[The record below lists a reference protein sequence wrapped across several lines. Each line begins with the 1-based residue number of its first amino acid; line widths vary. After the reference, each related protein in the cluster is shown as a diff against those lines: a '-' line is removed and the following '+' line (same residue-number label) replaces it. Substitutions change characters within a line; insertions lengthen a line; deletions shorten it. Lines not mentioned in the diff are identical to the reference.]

1 MECRTRKSKPSTSI
15 SIADAW
21 PPGGALMGGSITP
34 IQSETHVDRNLPVW
48 NRPAMAARE
57 KREKIVQP
65 AKKQIFFQ
73 FFFLVP
79 PMKQKF
85 NSPPAFFFFFFFLL
99 LFFFFFFFF
108 FFCFVHETTE
118 RGGGGGGGGG
128 GRGTAAPPDV
138 PRELWLTMKGNGRTP
153 QIVSFRVRRPSR
165 SDTPRPAFHEESS
178 NNSATRLIARL
189 MPQLNHLTSFFFS
202 LSFSPAIRLLFPI
215 YIFFSPP
222 VSIGFHRV
230 PPCGAF
236 LLLFFS
242 FSAQKKRNILIA
254 YYACLIYSRHW
265 FIFVE
270 YIKLGLNK
278 DLISQ
283 C

>member
-1 MECRTRKSKPSTSI
+1 MSHEKIEAIDVHFHRRC
-15 SIADAW
+15 
-21 PPGGALMGGSITP
+21 
-34 IQSETHVDRNLPVW
+34 
-48 NRPAMAARE
+48 MAARRRTHGRIHHADPIGNSRWP
-57 KREKIVQP
+57 KSARLKSAGDGRERKERENRATGKETNLFSI
-65 AKKQIFFQ
+65 

-85 NSPPAFFFFFFFLL
+85 NSPPAFFFFFFFFFFLL
-99 LFFFFFFFF
+99 LFFFFFFFC
-108 FFCFVHETTE
+108 FCFVHETTE
-118 RGGGGGGGGG
+118 RGGGGGGGG